1 MPYATC
7 KKVISLQEKNKAQN
21 GKQGGA
27 GVGGSVGRDA
37 TVLAFVIFNRLEH
50 RASDSKT
57 VALNHFAT
65 LLGGRP
71 WV

>member
-7 KKVISLQEKNKAQN
+7 KNVISVQEKNKTQN
-21 GKQGGA
+21 GKQGRA
-27 GVGGSVGRDA
+27 GVGVRAGRDA

-57 VALNHFAT
+57 VTLNHFAT